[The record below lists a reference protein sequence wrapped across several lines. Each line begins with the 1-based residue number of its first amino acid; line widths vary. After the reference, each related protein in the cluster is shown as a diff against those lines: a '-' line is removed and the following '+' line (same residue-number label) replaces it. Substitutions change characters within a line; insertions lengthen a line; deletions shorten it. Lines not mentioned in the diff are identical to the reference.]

1 MDGTKMQK
9 DGMMMIRTGLA
20 LLIGL
25 FSAGAIRADG
35 SLYAG
40 RSVLSEGKWVKIR
53 VDRTAIYKLTYADL
67 RKMGFAD
74 PAKVSIHGYGG
85 WMLEEDFSRPYIDDL
100 PAIPVYRAA
109 DYLLFY
115 GKGPVKWTYGTD
127 PNASR
132 GGDQFVHDNNPYSM
146 YGYCFVTDATLVNDM
161 ATTPSAAAGA
171 ALQVTAF
178 DDYAVHEK
186 EEISVNNSGRE
197 LFGESF
203 ESTLKQDFTFRTP
216 GITEEAGLVTVRFIS
231 RGNGMGS
238 SGTVS
243 LSVDD
248 RPLFDDGIIR
258 QESFNSE
265 VYFYTKGVALFRAAP
280 WTGEKKET
288 AKVTVSYSAAGHT
301 SVRLDYLRLQM
312 KRQLQSYGE
321 ACTFFRS
328 LDARG
333 SAARFTIR
341 NATADM
347 AVFDV
352 TDGLRAAQMETAL
365 NGSELSFTIPADP
378 SLREFALVDLSAAFP
393 VPETV
398 REVAVQNLHALPQT
412 DMVIVASPAF
422 VAEAERL
429 AEYHRTHTRI
439 SVTVVTPEQ
448 VYNEFSSGTPDATA
462 IRRMMKMF
470 YDRRTSDAD
479 APRFL
484 LLFGDGSYD
493 NRQLT
498 AQWKTVNME
507 NFIPTYQTRNSLN
520 AGSLVVEDYY
530 AFLADNEGTALQ
542 TSQILLGVG
551 RFPVRTPEEAK
562 AAVDK
567 VIAYMENKDAG
578 SWKNNL
584 CFVADDGSNADGYD
598 IIHMSQSYQ
607 LTQSLEASHPEF
619 LSNKI
624 FFDAYR
630 KSNTGGMAGYPDV
643 EAAIAKQL
651 KEGALLINYTG
662 HGNDNS
668 WSDEHVVTDR
678 LIRQATY
685 PHLPLWITA
694 TCDFAP
700 FDAFATSAGENVF
713 LNPKSGGIALFTT
726 TRVAYTTSNFDI
738 NRELNRHLFDR
749 VGGRRMTLGEVAR
762 ETKQNYKNIDRA
774 RFMLIGDPALTLA
787 YPDHHIRLTEINGRP
802 LSEDTVTF
810 KAMERITVKGEV
822 YDTDDRKATAFN
834 GSLAVTLM
842 DSEQTITTLDNN
854 RTGTPFEYTDYPN
867 TLQKVNDLVRN
878 GEFSFSFIVPKDISY
893 SNRSG
898 KMSLYALDETANTE
912 AQGVF
917 KQYLVGG
924 TAVNTEGD
932 TEGPEIRAMY
942 LNDSTFTDG
951 GRVNHTPFF
960 VAVLWDQ
967 SGVNIGGSS
976 VGHDVTLTVDNDP
989 SRSYNLN
996 AYVEALTGGGGENIV
1011 RFPVPAMAPGRHTA
1025 EFKVWDVLN
1034 HSTTRTFTFETVDDL
1049 KPFITEL
1056 TAGPVPARESVTFM
1070 LYHNRPESQMTVT
1083 VQVYDMVGR
1092 LQWQHEE
1099 NGSSDLFTAYS
1110 VTWNLTNGNGTRLRP
1125 GIYLYRAS
1133 IRTGTSA
1140 AATKTQRLI
1149 ISGR

>member
-1 MDGTKMQK
+1 
-9 DGMMMIRTGLA
+9 MMRTGLA
-20 LLIGL
+20 LLTGL
-25 FSAGAIRADG
+25 ALAGTVWADG
-35 SLYAG
+35 SLYAS

-53 VDRTAIYKLTYADL
+53 VDKTAVYKLSHADL

-74 PAKVSIHGYGG
+74 PAKVSVHGYGG
-85 WMLEEDFSRPYIDDL
+85 WMLEEDFSKPYIDDL
-100 PAIPVYRAA
+100 PALPVYRTA
-109 DYLLFY
+109 DGILFY
-115 GKGPVKWTYGTD
+115 GKGPVRWAYGSD
-127 PNASR
+127 PYAS
-132 GGDQFVHDNNPYSM
+132 GGSSLFFHDNNPYSM
-146 YGYCFVTDATLVNDM
+146 YGYYFVTDATPVNDM
-161 ATTPSAAAGA
+161 ATTPSAAGA
-171 ALQVTAF
+171 AVQITTF
-178 DDYAVHEK
+178 DDYRVHEK
-186 EEISVNNSGRE
+186 EEVSVNNSGRE
-197 LFGESF
+197 LFGEGF
-203 ESTLKQDFTFRTP
+203 ESVLTQHFTFPTP
-216 GITEEAGLVTVRFIS
+216 GITTDPGLITIRFIS
-231 RGNGMGS
+231 RGSGMGS

-248 RPLFDDGIIR
+248 RLLFNDGTIR
-258 QESFNSE
+258 QESMDSE
-265 VYFYTKGVALFRAAP
+265 AYMYTKGVSLFRAVP
-280 WTGEKKET
+280 WEDEKKET
-288 AKVTVSYSAAGHT
+288 TRVTVNYSAAGHT
-301 SVRLDYLRLQM
+301 NVRLDYLRLQM
-312 KRQLQSYGE
+312 KRQLKSYGE

-328 LDARG
+328 L
-333 SAARFTIR
+333 AACGNTSQFTIR
-341 NATADM
+341 EATAGM

-352 TDGLRAAQMETAL
+352 TDGLHTALMETTL

-378 SLREFALVDLSAAFP
+378 ALREFALVDPSAAFP
-393 VPETV
+393 TPETV
-398 REVAVQNLHALPQT
+398 REVATQNLHGLPQT
-412 DMVIVASPAF
+412 DMAIVASAAF

-429 AEYHRTHTRI
+429 AQYHRTHTGI
-439 SVTVVTPEQ
+439 SVVVVTPEQ

-470 YDRRTSDAD
+470 YDRRTSAAD

-484 LLFGDGSYD
+484 LLFGDGSWD

-498 AQWKTVNME
+498 AQWKTINME

-520 AGSLVVEDYY
+520 AASLVIEDYF
-530 AFLADNEGTALQ
+530 AFLADNEGTMPH

-551 RFPVRTPEEAK
+551 RFPVRTPEQAV

-567 VIAYMENKDAG
+567 VIAYMENRDAG

-584 CFVADDGSNADGYD
+584 CFVADDGSNADGYTL
-598 IIHMSQSYQ
+598 IHMSQSYQ
-607 LTQSLEASHPEF
+607 LTQSLETSHPEF

-643 EAAIAKQL
+643 EAAIVKQL
-651 KEGALLINYTG
+651 KEGALMINYTG

-678 LIRQATY
+678 FIRQATY

-700 FDAFATSAGENVF
+700 FDAFGTSAGENVF

-726 TRVAYTTSNFDI
+726 TRVAYTTTNFDI
-738 NRELNRHLFDR
+738 NRELNKYLFDR
-749 VGGRRMTLGEVAR
+749 VDGRRMTLGEVAR
-762 ETKQNYKNIDRA
+762 ETKQHYKNIDRA
-774 RFMLIGDPALTLA
+774 RFILIGDPALTLA
-787 YPDHHIRLTEINGRP
+787 YPDYHIRLTEINGRP
-802 LSEDTVTF
+802 LSDDTVTF
-810 KAMERITVKGEV
+810 KATERITIKGEV
-822 YDTDDRKATAFN
+822 YDPDNRKATTFN

-854 RTGTPFEYTDYPN
+854 RTGTPFAYTDYPN

-893 SNRSG
+893 SNRPG
-898 KMSLYALDETANTE
+898 KMSLYALDATANTE

-932 TEGPEIRAMY
+932 TEGPAIRALY
-942 LNDSTFTDG
+942 FNDSTFTDG
-951 GRVNHTPFF
+951 SKVNSTPFF

-989 SRSYNLN
+989 SMSYNLN
-996 AYVEALTGGGGENIV
+996 AYVDAQADGKGENIV
-1011 RFPVPAMAPGRHTA
+1011 RFPMPAMTPGRHTA

-1034 HSTTRTFTFETVDDL
+1034 HSTTQVITFEVIDNL
-1049 KPFITEL
+1049 KPQILEL
-1056 TAGPVPARESVTFM
+1056 TAGPIPARESITFM
-1070 LYHNRPESQMTVT
+1070 LHHNRPESQISVAI
-1083 VQVYDMVGR
+1083 QIYDMSGR

-1099 NGSSDLFTAYS
+1099 SGASDLFKAYT
-1110 VTWNLTNGNGTRLRP
+1110 VTWNLTNGSGTRLRP

-1133 IRTGTSA
+1133 IRSGTSA
-1140 AATKTQRLI
+1140 ETTRTKRLI
-1149 ISGR
+1149 ILGR

>member
-1 MDGTKMQK
+1 
-9 DGMMMIRTGLA
+9 MIRIGWA
-20 LLIGL
+20 LLAGL
-25 FSAGAIRADG
+25 FWAGAIRADG
-35 SLYAG
+35 SLYAT
-40 RSVLSEGKWVKIR
+40 RSVLAEGKWVKIR
-53 VDRTAIYKLTYADL
+53 VDKTAVYKLSHADL
-67 RKMGFAD
+67 KKMGFTD
-74 PAKVSIHGYGG
+74 PAKVSVHGYGG
-85 WMLEEDFSRPYIDDL
+85 WMLEEDFSQPYIDDL
-100 PAIPVYRAA
+100 PAIPVYRGA

-115 GKGPVKWTYGTD
+115 GKGPVRWAYGID
-127 PNASR
+127 PNATR
-132 GGDQFVHDNNPYSM
+132 GSDQFFHDNHPYSM
-146 YGYCFVTDATLVNDM
+146 YGYYFVTDATPVNDM
-161 ATTPSAAAGA
+161 ETTPSAGDHA
-171 ALQVTAF
+171 ALQVTTF
-178 DDYAVHEK
+178 DDYLVHEK
-186 EEISVNNSGRE
+186 EEVSVNNSGRE

-203 ESTLKQDFTFRTP
+203 ESLTTQSFTFPTP
-216 GITEEAGLVTVRFIS
+216 GIAADEGLVTIRFIS
-231 RGNGMGS
+231 RGSGMGT

-248 RPLFDDGIIR
+248 HLLFNDGTIR
-258 QESFNSE
+258 QEGVDSE
-265 VYFYTKGVALFRAAP
+265 IYTYTKGVALFRAAA

-288 AKVTVSYSAAGHT
+288 TKVTVNYSVAGHT
-301 SVRLDYLRLQM
+301 NVRLDYLRLQM
-312 KRQLQSYGE
+312 KRQLKPYGE

-328 LDARG
+328 LAARG
-333 SAARFTIR
+333 VASRFTIR
-341 NATADM
+341 DATDGM
-347 AVFDV
+347 IVFDV
-352 TDGLRAAQMETAL
+352 TDGLRTAQMETTP
-365 NGSELSFTIPADP
+365 NGSELSFAIPADP
-378 SLREFALVDLSAAFP
+378 SLREFALVDPAASFP

-398 REVAVQNLHALPQT
+398 GAVAAQNLHALPQT
-412 DMVIVASPAF
+412 DMVIVAPPAF
-422 VAEAERL
+422 LAEAGRL
-429 AEYHRTHTRI
+429 AEYHRTHTGI
-439 SVTVVTPEQ
+439 SVVTVTPEQ

-470 YDRRTSDAD
+470 YDRSASEAD

-484 LLFGDGSYD
+484 LLFGDGAFD

-498 AQWKTVNME
+498 AQWKTVGMD

-520 AGSLVVEDYY
+520 ASSLVVEDYF
-530 AFLADNEGTALQ
+530 ALLADDQGATLHTAD
-542 TSQILLGVG
+542 ILLGVG
-551 RFPVRTPEEAK
+551 RFPVRTSEEAK

-584 CFVADDGSNADGYD
+584 CFVADDGSNADGYST
-598 IIHMSQSYQ
+598 IHMSQSYQ

-643 EAAIAKQL
+643 ETAIAKEL
-651 KEGALLINYTG
+651 KEGVLLINYTG

-685 PHLPLWITA
+685 SHLPLWITA

-713 LNPKSGGIALFTT
+713 LNAKSGGIALFTT
-726 TRVAYTTSNFDI
+726 TRVAYTTTNFEI

-749 VGGRRMTLGEVAR
+749 SNGRRMTLGEVAR
-762 ETKQNYKNIDRA
+762 ATKQNYKNADRA
-774 RFMLIGDPALTLA
+774 RFILIGDPALTLT
-787 YPDHHIRLTEINGRP
+787 YPDYHIRLTEINGQA
-802 LSEDTVTF
+802 LSDDTVTF

-822 YDTDDRKATAFN
+822 YDPDDRKATTFN

-867 TLQKVNDLVRN
+867 TLQKVNDLVLN
-878 GEFSFSFIVPKDISY
+878 GEFSFSFIVPQDISY
-893 SNRSG
+893 SGRAG
-898 KMSLYALDETANTE
+898 KMSLYALDETTNTE

-932 TEGPEIRAMY
+932 TEGPEIRALY
-942 LNDSTFTDG
+942 LNDSTFTEG
-951 GRVNHTPFF
+951 GRVNQTPFF

-976 VGHDVTLTVDNDP
+976 VGHDVTLTLDSDP
-989 SRSYNLN
+989 SMNYNLN
-996 AYVEALTGGGGENIV
+996 TYVDAIANGEGESIV
-1011 RFPVPAMAPGRHTA
+1011 RFQVPTLTAGRHTA

-1034 HSTTRTFTFETVDDL
+1034 HSTTRTFTFEVVNDL
-1049 KPFITEL
+1049 KPSIVEL
-1056 TAGPVPARESVTFM
+1056 TAGPVPARESLTFL
-1070 LYHNRPESQMTVT
+1070 LYHNRPESQLTVAI
-1083 VQVYDMVGR
+1083 QVYDMAGR

-1099 NGSSDLFTAYS
+1099 SGASDLFKAYT
-1110 VTWNLTNGNGTRLRP
+1110 VTWNLTNGSCTRLAP
-1125 GIYLYRAS
+1125 GIYFYRAA
-1133 IRTGTSA
+1133 IRTGSSA
-1140 AATKTQRLI
+1140 EATKTKRLVI
-1149 ISGR
+1149 VGR